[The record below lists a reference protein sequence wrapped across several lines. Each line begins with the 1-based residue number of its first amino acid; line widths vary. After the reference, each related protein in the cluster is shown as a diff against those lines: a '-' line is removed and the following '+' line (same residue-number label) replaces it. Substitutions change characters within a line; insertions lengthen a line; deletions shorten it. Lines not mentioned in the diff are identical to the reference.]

1 MVELQPLGAVHG
13 HEPHGRGLALAVTA
27 RRQRRMI
34 EEFAGGMEVRG
45 ERDQLLEI
53 IEPTRGVGLAF
64 AKPPAIAAGVQKQGE
79 LIRKRVGGILAD
91 AADLVGQGQS
101 LISGFRRKRGRF
113 ESGEKRDVAERR
125 LLLDD
130 RERPWPSVETGD
142 S

>member
-1 MVELQPLGAVHG
+1 
-13 HEPHGRGLALAVTA
+13 
-27 RRQRRMI
+27 
-34 EEFAGGMEVRG
+34 MEVRG

-53 IEPTRGVGLAF
+53 IEPARGVLGLAL
-64 AKPPAIAAGVQKQGE
+64 AEPPAIAAGVQKQGE

-130 RERPWPSVETGD
+130 RERLRAEAAPRLVD
-142 S
+142 DAA